1 MPPLS
6 DWCFPQRLGVVDEAG
21 ELSGARIAADTGS
34 LLELLQGLGM
44 RPAIARTATEAF
56 RSAAQEL
63 THSEP
68 GARVARYEDLRR
80 RTSSW
85 ITTAIEFGTW
95 GHDADTSRY
104 YETLFDQR
112 SDPGPGD
119 GIGLDALEREL
130 GLESKPSLQQAL
142 RTRWLTRTS
151 EVASARLGE
160 LGPGERA
167 DRTQTA
173 TTLVNRALVA
183 PGGVMGMPGRSLV
196 PIVAMLLPGAA
207 SSSGD
212 LTTARTTLDRA
223 VAALDL
229 RPSGLAGGSA
239 SSGSAT
245 PPEIHEM
252 VPLGAGVPAST
263 VPPPVTD
270 EVEHFGPP
278 LDPGA
283 EPHFLE
289 RSHPLV
295 NIRPLSDALVASMR
309 DGLLE
314 AMRTNPHPA
323 GHVGLEAFGTR
334 LHAILDSRLLST
346 AGEELRSEA
355 GFEIPLTRV
364 PGAGPALA
372 LRLRASDPA
381 AVEEND
387 AAGRLS
393 GQAVQ
398 LQRWAFS
405 SPEKLS
411 SASSSDL
418 RTGGLA
424 TSGHWDLDRYG
435 IGRISLNGLVRVVV
449 NQLSRIVTAGSG
461 VSAYTI
467 LRSREPS
474 YVFDYT
480 MNWEFRLL
488 ETGSDHTW
496 TRLPLREGVR
506 GERLRVWFPRSQS
519 TVARGEAA
527 LAPTRPDPAVRGI
540 LEHAPVVGVEDVPSA
555 HRLVED
561 VLAAFPVLADL
572 HPDSL
577 ADLKDFLSADDVK
590 ANFPHL
596 AFGDGMPTTD
606 LRSSTGSALGFLHF
620 STPLEENLQPAGPN
634 LENGVVET
642 YLVSVSRAQLSVTV
656 SNAVSFALSLV
667 LGLRN
672 GLSPVADVRA
682 SAGASVAYRSEHTLI
697 SGGSTKL
704 VRSLRA
710 AGPTQRSAGTFRLQA
725 ELVRP
730 AGAPLLP
737 VATSRLP
744 NASYPVNLQIP
755 SNDALVNTA
764 ETPARHLPPELLH
777 LRVLGLSTTT
787 TRVTGVDGLARELET
802 LLREQGYLPVPQEPG
817 THVANALEMLA
828 DNPLTRLAVHQE
840 TLDRARLANVR
851 EMNRLRGRAGLRA
864 SVDNAIA
871 GGALFTFEKP
881 TRSGVERISAT
892 LHTSRSYQPGGDEAG
907 VTQGL
912 RLPGVQTLNFVAS
925 STPGE
930 WQSSVTPAAAT
941 VEANVSG
948 QSGGHLTPGANP
960 HYTDGAV
967 VGGGVGG
974 SSATSYLSGSSVGT
988 GHEYYLL
995 SPTSQGTTQF
1005 DVPVTHTLTVTG
1017 SFGPQRDLGPAP
1029 GRMTLAVPD
1038 FRLLTQA
1045 STEPRP
1051 ARPATRTVTPE
1062 DRVRLTGEGQIL
1074 LPETAL
1080 IEWIEGSGALQ
1091 NLVRENFGT
1100 LRPPDAAVPAQV
1112 LPGAAEAVP
1121 AGDVVPAGPGA
1132 AVVRVPRTAL
1142 GVIGGWFRAAWE
1154 VLAAGPATIAR
1165 AIVGENLTRA
1175 SSHANGVLH
1184 SALSAEHLHAHAL
1197 RILRDSYVVEG
1208 VATSG
1213 IWAGQDVV
1221 LEVRGYLTGVKAQ
1234 PRTPTMDGERWLQS
1248 TTGHSEGVSTSSSLQ
1263 GSLRAQGQGPAGSAP
1278 GGQLVRGSGSTHAE
1292 QTVDNTSEMRVT
1304 VEDSIRMHP
1313 FNATAVFVVS
1323 IRRGTQQFATNLV
1336 GRGAEPLAELAVN
1349 LPNGVQFLL
1358 TDNDL
1363 HNHPR
1368 LANLAVAQDETLTE
1382 TLTPP
1387 VADLPLPLP
1396 FRRSHG
1402 QLGFGTVT
1410 EVTLDRGRDALQNE
1424 IVAALE
1430 RLAPGIV
1437 TPGTSAFM
1445 PGLLGLVNENSSSLG
1460 RRTLMNHGPQGHVQ
1474 FKAVHRYWG
1483 WPRIVSI
1490 KLHLHV
1496 APAELEAARAR
1507 RVATGGVDNVI
1518 SHISALG
1525 TALPGRTPG
1534 RTRIT
1539 DTSFRTS
1546 QVDLQPAGNVRAAE
1560 LTPTLT
1566 SASRNSVATS
1576 ATSTRETRTWTR
1588 SMESMETTFAG
1599 QIRGEVTIEPAYGH
1613 ALIALRR
1620 ALVLLMTWGY
1630 VAVVVDVLHQALR
1643 RLAALATGAPVVT
1656 TVTAVTAAP
1665 EAATPEPIRVEARI
1679 SVRFQAS
1686 EADLRL
1692 GPEDTQVPAPWRLG
1706 EILTADPIPLPS
1718 VPAEPGASPAD
1729 HVAVTVGTGP
1739 LDLTTADVWRP
1750 VRPVHVY
1757 DVPDIDRLGEA
1768 VRQVAPDHWRDLFPP
1783 TSKSAEGMFI
1793 RLNRLIQS
1801 GALTLL
1807 SGAATAPLVSA
1818 RSAPVQIRLTLYAP
1832 VVDLTGQ
1839 KIAIDDIRV
1848 DNEIR
1853 TSTAATS
1860 VSRNLTFAPS
1870 GTVNAADLGGSV
1882 PLIGSTDGGGN
1893 ASAYGTQLRDVLRF
1907 GSAAGAAG
1915 AFDGHRVDVVAVF
1928 EVVGPG
1934 GTTRWV
1940 PSRMTLRTTETPPT
1954 HRAAQLP
1961 GPRLSPEGI
1970 VTARAAWRD
1979 GPARAAH
1986 DALSSLEAGTSRDE
2000 LLAEATGLVGRV
2012 SLFGADLSGAP
2023 GPEAAFLR
2031 SEVVPVVAH
2040 HLRTRGAAL
2049 PNGRSLHELLEEAV
2063 DDLHLQ
2069 IPRIDA
2075 PALQSILSALTHGF
2089 AGRPDLL
2096 SIARHEVLRLGR
2108 RPELTAFDEAMS
2120 LALLEHLA
2128 GRPVD
2133 VPALMTRHRPG
2144 GAQKV
2149 AWLFRLHDLRTRNSD
2164 WESKIKEL
2172 RLILVH
2178 CPD

>member
-1165 AIVGENLTRA
+1165 AIVGENLTGPR
-1175 SSHANGVLH
+1175 
-1184 SALSAEHLHAHAL
+1184 
-1197 RILRDSYVVEG
+1197 
-1208 VATSG
+1208 
-1213 IWAGQDVV
+1213 
-1221 LEVRGYLTGVKAQ
+1221 
-1234 PRTPTMDGERWLQS
+1234 RTPTAFCTALCRPSTCTPTPCASCATPTSSRGWRPRHLGRPGRRPRGQGLPDG
-1248 TTGHSEGVSTSSSLQ
+1248 SEG
-1263 GSLRAQGQGPAGSAP
+1263 PAAH
-1278 GGQLVRGSGSTHAE
+1278 TH
-1292 QTVDNTSEMRVT
+1292 D
-1304 VEDSIRMHP
+1304 
-1313 FNATAVFVVS
+1313 
-1323 IRRGTQQFATNLV
+1323 
-1336 GRGAEPLAELAVN
+1336 GRGALVAVHHRSQRGRQHVEF
-1349 LPNGVQFLL
+1349 PPGIPPGAGAGAGRVR
-1358 TDNDL
+1358 
-1363 HNHPR
+1363 PR
-1368 LANLAVAQDETLTE
+1368 RPAGARVGLDPRGA
-1382 TLTPP
+1382 
-1387 VADLPLPLP
+1387 
-1396 FRRSHG
+1396 
-1402 QLGFGTVT
+1402 
-1410 EVTLDRGRDALQNE
+1410 DRGQHQRDAGDGGGLDQDAP
-1424 IVAALE
+1424 VQRHGGVRGVDPPGHPAV
-1430 RLAPGIV
+1430 RHQPGGPGRRAPGRA
-1437 TPGTSAFM
+1437 GGQSAERG
-1445 PGLLGLVNENSSSLG
+1445 PVPSHRQRSAQPSTAGEPG
-1460 RRTLMNHGPQGHVQ
+1460 RRPGRDPHGDPD
-1474 FKAVHRYWG
+1474 
-1483 WPRIVSI
+1483 P
-1490 KLHLHV
+1490 
-1496 APAELEAARAR
+1496 AR
-1507 RVATGGVDNVI
+1507 RRPPA
-1518 SHISALG
+1518 A
-1525 TALPGRTPG
+1525 TALPPEPRAARVRHRDRGDPG
-1534 RTRIT
+1534 PGARRAPER
-1539 DTSFRTS
+1539 DRRRPGEAGPGHRDPGDER
-1546 QVDLQPAGNVRAAE
+1546 VHARPAGPGQREQQLARAAHPDE
-1560 LTPTLT
+1560 
-1566 SASRNSVATS
+1566 SR
-1576 ATSTRETRTWTR
+1576 
-1588 SMESMETTFAG
+1588 
-1599 QIRGEVTIEPAYGH
+1599 P
-1613 ALIALRR
+1613 
-1620 ALVLLMTWGY
+1620 
-1630 VAVVVDVLHQALR
+1630 
-1643 RLAALATGAPVVT
+1643 
-1656 TVTAVTAAP
+1656 
-1665 EAATPEPIRVEARI
+1665 
-1679 SVRFQAS
+1679 
-1686 EADLRL
+1686 
-1692 GPEDTQVPAPWRLG
+1692 
-1706 EILTADPIPLPS
+1706 
-1718 VPAEPGASPAD
+1718 
-1729 HVAVTVGTGP
+1729 
-1739 LDLTTADVWRP
+1739 
-1750 VRPVHVY
+1750 
-1757 DVPDIDRLGEA
+1757 
-1768 VRQVAPDHWRDLFPP
+1768 
-1783 TSKSAEGMFI
+1783 
-1793 RLNRLIQS
+1793 
-1801 GALTLL
+1801 
-1807 SGAATAPLVSA
+1807 
-1818 RSAPVQIRLTLYAP
+1818 
-1832 VVDLTGQ
+1832 
-1839 KIAIDDIRV
+1839 
-1848 DNEIR
+1848 
-1853 TSTAATS
+1853 
-1860 VSRNLTFAPS
+1860 
-1870 GTVNAADLGGSV
+1870 
-1882 PLIGSTDGGGN
+1882 
-1893 ASAYGTQLRDVLRF
+1893 
-1907 GSAAGAAG
+1907 
-1915 AFDGHRVDVVAVF
+1915 
-1928 EVVGPG
+1928 
-1934 GTTRWV
+1934 
-1940 PSRMTLRTTETPPT
+1940 
-1954 HRAAQLP
+1954 P
-1961 GPRLSPEGI
+1961 GPRSVQGRPPVLGLAPDRQHQAAP
-1970 VTARAAWRD
+1970 ARRPGGAGGGPGPPRRHRRRGQRHLPHQRAGH
-1979 GPARAAH
+1979 GPARA
-1986 DALSSLEAGTSRDE
+1986 DAGTDPDHRHQ
-2000 LLAEATGLVGRV
+2000 
-2012 SLFGADLSGAP
+2012 FPHQP
-2023 GPEAAFLR
+2023 GGPAA
-2031 SEVVPVVAH
+2031 
-2040 HLRTRGAAL
+2040 
-2049 PNGRSLHELLEEAV
+2049 
-2063 DDLHLQ
+2063 
-2069 IPRIDA
+2069 
-2075 PALQSILSALTHGF
+2075 
-2089 AGRPDLL
+2089 
-2096 SIARHEVLRLGR
+2096 R
-2108 RPELTAFDEAMS
+2108 RE
-2120 LALLEHLA
+2120 
-2128 GRPVD
+2128 
-2133 VPALMTRHRPG
+2133 RPG
-2144 GAQKV
+2144 GRAD
-2149 AWLFRLHDLRTRNSD
+2149 AHADLGLPQQRGH
-2164 WESKIKEL
+2164 L
-2172 RLILVH
+2172 GHVH
-2178 CPD
+2178 P